1 MNKHKSDW
9 HEEYLFY
16 LVWILWWW
24 VGVNNMNN
32 NNDNRK
38 LQQYWHIL
46 IHHSH
51 TYRVF
56 LPGKNVASFVSKCKI
71 LFKICLRF
79 VEKFSHF
86 KIGFLCKIVFFQSI
100 IWILLCLLFNS
111 NDCILYW
118 LYQSLFSKNIL
129 GRSFGSGWCQD
140 RNTFT
145 VDKTHYYS
153 TLKQTQREKGRV
165 MMTTNHDME
174 VRSHPHIPIP
184 GSGSSPVSKMIFN
197 YSIIRSWLLM
207 PV

>member
-1 MNKHKSDW
+1 MLSKPQKIMSAWSSLATFHPFLPVALWSVCFTGVKTCVSWQGKHSMRSERGMNKHKSDW

-86 KIGFLCKIVFFQSI
+86 KIVFLCKIVFF
-100 IWILLCLLFNS
+100 
-111 NDCILYW
+111 
-118 LYQSLFSKNIL
+118 
-129 GRSFGSGWCQD
+129 
-140 RNTFT
+140 
-145 VDKTHYYS
+145 
-153 TLKQTQREKGRV
+153 
-165 MMTTNHDME
+165 
-174 VRSHPHIPIP
+174 
-184 GSGSSPVSKMIFN
+184 
-197 YSIIRSWLLM
+197 
-207 PV
+207 